1 MKEFFK
7 NPILVFLTVWFS
19 VSVAMVAAGIVKN
32 LGD

>member
-1 MKEFFK
+1 MKRYL
-7 NPILVFLTVWFS
+7 NPIIIFLVVWFS

>member
-1 MKEFFK
+1 MKDFFK
-7 NPILVFLTVWFS
+7 TPVLVFFTVWFS

>member
-1 MKEFFK
+1 MKQFFK
-7 NPILVFLTVWFS
+7 NPILVFFAAWFS